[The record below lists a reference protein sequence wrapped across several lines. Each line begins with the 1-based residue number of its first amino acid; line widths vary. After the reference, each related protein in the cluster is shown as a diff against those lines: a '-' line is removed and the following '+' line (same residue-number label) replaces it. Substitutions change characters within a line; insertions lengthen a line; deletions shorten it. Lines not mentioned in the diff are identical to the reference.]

1 MVLRYAVLDR
11 FGERL
16 LRMTPVVSAR
26 QSCQSLIVVGALR
39 ASQNTDSVPMPSEK
53 AEEYRAELYRVL
65 MRNTQNALVQA
76 VLSN

>member
-1 MVLRYAVLDR
+1 MVLRFAFLDQ

-65 MRNTQNALVQA
+65 KDKQHDAPDTGD
-76 VLSN
+76 LSD